1 MEQLQG
7 QIQESILGWALEF
20 LFCSQDFHILE
31 TNTREN
37 PSGEDL
43 MLEYHLMTYHSS
55 ALAIAQALS
64 HFFNSNFMD
73 LLEVAVSICRLMI
86 VNIRRLCGTNFEA
99 LVLVL
104 KIGLGRFV

>member
-37 PSGEDL
+37 PSGKDL
-43 MLEYHLMTYHSS
+43 TLEFHFMTYRST
-55 ALAIAQALS
+55 LAIAQALS

-86 VNIRRLCGTNFEA
+86 VNIQGEGPFEGCVG
-99 LVLVL
+99 LIL
-104 KIGLGRFV
+104 KHWFWN